1 MKKQIYDE
9 KNGLS
14 YTLYGDYYF
23 PDLEINEEEPTYG
36 KYGIM
41 RKQFLKEHRSARY
54 QYLVLTGKLTEHL
67 NQVDKE
73 TREKV
78 EMLVE
83 QMAERWGVTEE
94 LKLQDQME
102 WVRRMNNIKGT
113 AEEIVYKNIIFM

>member
-14 YTLYGDYYF
+14 YTLHGDYYL

-73 TREKV
+73 ASEKV
-78 EMLVE
+78 EMLMEQMVE
-83 QMAERWGVTEE
+83 QWGVTEE
-94 LKLQDQME
+94 LKMHEQME
-102 WVRRMNNIKGT
+102 WVRRKDNIQAI
-113 AEEIVYKNIIFM
+113 AEEIALKEIIYL